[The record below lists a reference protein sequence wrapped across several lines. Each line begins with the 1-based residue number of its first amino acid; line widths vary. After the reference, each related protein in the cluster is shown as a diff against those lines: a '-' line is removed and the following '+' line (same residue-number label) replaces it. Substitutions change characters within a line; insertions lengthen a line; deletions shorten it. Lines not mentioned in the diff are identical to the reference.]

1 MSSSLEGGR
10 ERDSGH
16 IRFALTAITGNFA
29 GSSVKGEIYTAG
41 GSAGGRPCLPH
52 PGEDEPKEKKGKLGS
67 ASHRRHV
74 FTERGGRGAAGAGQP
89 CIPASPSTAHH
100 KEASHPCCFASR
112 TARIYPLEPILQRTM
127 LIPPFF
133 LNYYYFFFSAGMR
146 PRGFSLPSSTPTIGM
161 LFPPPFDW
169 KAEAK
174 QSERSA

>member
-74 FTERGGRGAAGAGQP
+74 FTELGGRGAAGAGQP
-89 CIPASPSTAHH
+89 CIPAALP
-100 KEASHPCCFASR
+100 
-112 TARIYPLEPILQRTM
+112 Q
-127 LIPPFF
+127 LIPMKHLIHAALLPGQHEFTLWSPFC
-133 LNYYYFFFSAGMR
+133 R
-146 PRGFSLPSSTPTIGM
+146 
-161 LFPPPFDW
+161 
-169 KAEAK
+169 
-174 QSERSA
+174 ERC